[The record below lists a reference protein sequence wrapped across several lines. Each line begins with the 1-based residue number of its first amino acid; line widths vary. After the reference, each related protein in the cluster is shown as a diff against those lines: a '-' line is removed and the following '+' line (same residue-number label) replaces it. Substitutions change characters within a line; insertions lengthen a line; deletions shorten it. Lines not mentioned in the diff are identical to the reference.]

1 VAAQRIFVDWEQAHT
16 EAWGQAPV
24 KARHSLHESPLFSLE
39 AIADLID
46 AYPREHYSLIHMGP
60 QGGRR
65 FWREGELGGLKGRDV
80 IDWIAQ
86 GRMWL
91 NLRSV
96 KTVDR
101 RYADLLD
108 AMYEEIG
115 LRAPGAPMFNTSMG
129 ILVSSPRAQVYYHC
143 DLPGQA
149 LWQLHGRKRI
159 LIYPNEKPF
168 LAPANLEDIAL
179 FGIEED
185 VPYDPAFDDHATVL
199 ELGPGDMAH
208 WPLNAPH
215 RVENHGML
223 NVSVTSEHWSDDI
236 VRRHKVNLANGL
248 LRHRF
253 GITPKSRALSGPGY
267 QAKAMLQGVM
277 RRMKWIEKKRS
288 ARRPIEFKLDAERR
302 GGVVEF
308 AAPGGF
314 APLGF

>member
-1 VAAQRIFVDWEQAHT
+1 MAAQSIFIDWEQAHA
-16 EAWGQAPV
+16 EQWSRAPV
-24 KARHSLHESPLFSLE
+24 KARHTLHESPLFSLA

-46 AYPREHYSLIHMGP
+46 AYPREHYSLIHMGA

-65 FWREGELGGLKGRDV
+65 FWREGELGGLQGRDV

-91 NLRSV
+91 NLRNV
-96 KTVDR
+96 KAVDR

-108 AMYEEIG
+108 EMYDEIAM
-115 LRAPGAPMFNTSMG
+115 RAPGAPMFNTSMG
-129 ILVSSPRAQVYYHC
+129 ILISSPNAQVYYHC

-149 LWQLHGRKRI
+149 LWQIHGRKRI
-159 LIYPNEKPF
+159 LIYPAEKPF
-168 LAPANLEDIAL
+168 LAPENLEDIAL

-185 VPYDPAFDDHATVL
+185 VPYEAAFDAHATVL
-199 ELGPGDMAH
+199 ELGPGEMAH

-215 RVENHGML
+215 RVENHDVL
-223 NVSVTSEHWSDDI
+223 NVSITSEHWSDDI

-253 GITPKSRALSGPGY
+253 GLAPKSRALSGPGY
-267 QAKAMLQGVM
+267 QAKVLLQGLM
-277 RRMKWIEKKRS
+277 RRMKWVEQKRS
-288 ARRPIEFKLDAERR
+288 ARRPIEFKLDAANR
-302 GGVVEF
+302 GEVVEF
-308 AAPGGF
+308 ATPGGF